1 MSIDKF
7 ENFFV
12 ERTSAACWT
21 PVLGPIPSSLFQEP
35 CFFLQVGMGRGSRK
49 ENEINQH
56 PRLTELY
63 HICSM
68 SCYQLLSWPEPQ
80 LLIQVLLHI
89 FPCRNGRGLHEQ
101 LLSRITSSFGQ
112 SLSSKKL
119 SFTGRG
125 LRTGVGTHVLL
136 PGDPGGQQLHQ

>member
-12 ERTSAACWT
+12 ERTSAACCT
-21 PVLGPIPSSLFQEP
+21 PVLGPSSLFQEP

-63 HICSM
+63 HICSI
-68 SCYQLLSWPEPQ
+68 SCYQLLPGQSRRLAPILSSSSYRTWAS
-80 LLIQVLLHI
+80 
-89 FPCRNGRGLHEQ
+89 NGRGHPSPAARRSGRPEAPSVIQGSWHLRRASGLGLQGTRSKFHSHSARGVY
-101 LLSRITSSFGQ
+101 SR
-112 SLSSKKL
+112 
-119 SFTGRG
+119 
-125 LRTGVGTHVLL
+125 
-136 PGDPGGQQLHQ
+136 